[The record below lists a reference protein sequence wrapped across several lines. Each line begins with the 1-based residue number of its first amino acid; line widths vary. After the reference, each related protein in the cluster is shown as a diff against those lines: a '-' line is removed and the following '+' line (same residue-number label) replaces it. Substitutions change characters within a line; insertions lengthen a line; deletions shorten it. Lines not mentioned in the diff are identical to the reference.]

1 MMWKWLA
8 GVGVTLIALLRI
20 VTFQRDRAR
29 QQAKQEKA
37 RAEAQEAIREVEN
50 RIAQARAAQANA
62 REKAQHELDN
72 QRGERPTT
80 QFGDSRLRERT
91 NK

>member
-1 MMWKWLA
+1 MYKWLA
-8 GVGVTLIALLRI
+8 GIGAGLLALLKI
-20 VTFQRDRAR
+20 VTMQRDSAR
-29 QQAKQEKA
+29 EKAKQEQA

-50 RIAQARAAQANA
+50 KIAQAQNKQAQV
-62 REKAQHELDN
+62 REKIQHDLDN

-80 QFGDSRLRERT
+80 QFGDSRLHERT